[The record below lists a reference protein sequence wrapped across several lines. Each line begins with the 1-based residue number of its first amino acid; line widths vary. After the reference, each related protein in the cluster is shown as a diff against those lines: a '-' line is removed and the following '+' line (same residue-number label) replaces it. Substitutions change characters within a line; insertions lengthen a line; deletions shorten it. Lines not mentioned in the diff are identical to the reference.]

1 MGCGTALP
9 SLLLFHHALKSQLP
23 LYLTLTDY
31 NVSVLRLVTL
41 PNLLLTFASTLPATS
56 APFSS
61 DSPNPLLSS
70 ETSGDLIITPA
81 LISAFKSA
89 LAALPITL
97 TLISGSWTP
106 VPRLLELIPS
116 TQEMNTF
123 IVASE
128 TIYSPKSMVSFT
140 DAMVGLLGRVRSGK
154 ALVGA
159 KRVYFGVGGSV
170 DGFREEVG
178 KRGAVAYEVEFEGLE
193 EGGVRRC
200 VLEVQMC

>member
-1 MGCGTALP
+1 
-9 SLLLFHHALKSQLP
+9 
-23 LYLTLTDY
+23 
-31 NVSVLRLVTL
+31 
-41 PNLLLTFASTLPATS
+41 
-56 APFSS
+56 
-61 DSPNPLLSS
+61 
-70 ETSGDLIITPA
+70 
-81 LISAFKSA
+81 
-89 LAALPITL
+89 
-97 TLISGSWTP
+97 
-106 VPRLLELIPS
+106 
-116 TQEMNTF
+116 
-123 IVASE
+123 
-128 TIYSPKSMVSFT
+128 MVSFT